1 MYIFPRWPSCE
12 RFHLE
17 DFGQLSNHLGANHI
31 LFVPDLTYVV
41 RGRTMYQY
49 LSFLDVPHDKVY
61 HSFDSGEGIFTQSGQ
76 VM

>member
-41 RGRTMYQY
+41 RGCTM
-49 LSFLDVPHDKVY
+49 
-61 HSFDSGEGIFTQSGQ
+61 
-76 VM
+76 

>member
-1 MYIFPRWPSCE
+1 MLKALLCYRGRVFLSIIFLRLSTYE

-41 RGRTMYQY
+41 HGRTM
-49 LSFLDVPHDKVY
+49 
-61 HSFDSGEGIFTQSGQ
+61 
-76 VM
+76 